1 MKKAQWKADPRTRA
15 FGMDPRELRIRELE
29 GELHALKETNELW
42 RYKAQHYQNEVN
54 TREDKMGQLYQYR
67 AAYKVLALTGVVL
80 EHEGEF
86 KHLKGDDMHEFF
98 GIKEPPPITLRGA
111 ITGRVIT
118 DDLMDVYN
126 RSYQQALVA
135 SMRQTKEAMTQNVY
149 QVWMDEMVEAKNGSN
164 SRSAGQEA
172 DQKDTGRRRRLLRHA
187 HGHRLRQQRCA

>member
-29 GELHALKETNELW
+29 GELHALKETNEML

-54 TREDKMGQLYQYR
+54 TREDKMSQLYQYL

-98 GIKEPPPITLRGA
+98 GIKEPPPTTLRG
-111 ITGRVIT
+111 TSEWYT
-118 DDLMDVYN
+118 
-126 RSYQQALVA
+126 QALVN
-135 SMRQTKEAMTQNVY
+135 SMRQTKEAVAQTMLYGNNATHM
-149 QVWMDEMVEAKNGSN
+149 WFDEVQDPTKWP
-164 SRSAGQEA
+164 
-172 DQKDTGRRRRLLRHA
+172 
-187 HGHRLRQQRCA
+187 

>member
-29 GELHALKETNELW
+29 GELHALKEANELW

-98 GIKEPPPITLRGA
+98 GIKAFHFFLCKANCNAYLLCI
-111 ITGRVIT
+111 V
-118 DDLMDVYN
+118 
-126 RSYQQALVA
+126 
-135 SMRQTKEAMTQNVY
+135 KTQ
-149 QVWMDEMVEAKNGSN
+149 SIH
-164 SRSAGQEA
+164 
-172 DQKDTGRRRRLLRHA
+172 LLT
-187 HGHRLRQQRCA
+187 Q